1 MSNKSLFKKFVKGSP
16 PKAPTVEPRS
26 KQVINEEYTAIAQQL
41 GAKTVEAESIKRQ
54 IQQLINKVDQ
64 LGAEMSERTKLD
76 ESAAEVKKSEELAA
90 KGEQIVREV
99 NVPA

>member
-16 PKAPTVEPRS
+16 AKSPKVEPRA
-26 KQVINEEYTAIAQQL
+26 KQEINEEYTAVAQQL

-64 LGAEMSERTKLD
+64 LGQEMTERTKLD
-76 ESAAEVKKSEELAA
+76 EQEKKNEPAQTQPNEEV
-90 KGEQIVREV
+90 GERKQ
-99 NVPA
+99 A